1 VPSEIT
7 SPVVGTSCQ
16 LRPPSAV
23 RRSTVKPYHQPFT
36 SRLNAKFVGATF
48 ETLVGSRIA
57 SQVRPPS
64 VVLSISADVVVPARP
79 VDEGEASCLV
89 GNTSEVT
96 VQCPTKLI
104 ELADA
109 VN

>member
-1 VPSEIT
+1 
-7 SPVVGTSCQ
+7 
-16 LRPPSAV
+16 
-23 RRSTVKPYHQPFT
+23 
-36 SRLNAKFVGATF
+36 LNARFVGATF
-48 ETLVGSRIA
+48 ETLVGSRTA

-64 VVLSISADVVVPARP
+64 VVLSISADMVLRIVDIVVRNDPSTKAKP
-79 VDEGEASCLV
+79 SCLV

-96 VQCPTKLI
+96 VQLPTKLI